1 LFLVV
6 NCVFHIGLVMCDN
19 IDLKGFF
26 YLLFSWFTFHQ

>member
-1 LFLVV
+1 
-6 NCVFHIGLVMCDN
+6 MCDN